1 MKNKRRKF
9 KRNYIFTSTLLLLTV
24 AITHIGRAKIHH
36 PFAFDNYLTAQADTI
51 LPSKDSIPVPVAD
64 TIIEKNKPD
73 SLRGDSV
80 PKVKI
85 DTFSVKMSKDS
96 IDAPVEYEAKDS
108 MVLDVTAQK
117 LYLYGE
123 TGVKYKDVDLKAP
136 EIVFNQQ
143 NNMVKARMKLD
154 TAGKVLGQATLVQGD
169 ITTVSDSLEF
179 NFKTQKGLTHS
190 SYFQQ
195 SELYNYAQVVK
206 KVDAQTIYAFKGRF
220 TTCNLD
226 TPHFAFRARKIK
238 YISKKMAVTGPLGVE
253 FENVPVLPIILPF
266 GMFPMQQGRH
276 SGFLPPQFTVTDQL
290 GLGLEGLG
298 YYKVINDNFDITT
311 RADIYS
317 YGSWRLNFTP
327 TYRVRYRY
335 NGSLNFSYQNTHQG
349 FKGDADYAK
358 NKSFHLT
365 WSHRMDS
372 KARPGVNFSANV
384 NAGSS
389 SYTRYLPTS
398 AIIDQSN
405 GAGGS
410 YSQPQSFANQ
420 LNSSISYQKS
430 WIGKPYNL
438 SVNLSHNQNNNTSE
452 VNLNLPD
459 INFNVNTL
467 YPFQPQEMAGSGK
480 WYYKLGVGYTGSARG
495 MTSFVD
501 TSFTFKQ
508 MIDTFQWGAQHNIPI
523 SLALP
528 QLGSIQISPGFSYQE
543 RWYSQK
549 LFRTWNN
556 QTKKVDSSVSKG
568 FYSARDISMSVSFST
583 AMFGTLNMKDKNAK
597 VQAIRHVMRP
607 QMSIGYKP
615 DLSKSYYVNT
625 QTDTSGRRRMLSQ
638 YDGGVYG
645 PFGYGESGSIGF
657 GIDNFLEMKVRD
669 KPDSTSEEEG
679 DGLKKVKLIDGF
691 GITGSYNLLADSFKL
706 STFNL
711 YARSTLFDKINI
723 TASANIDPY
732 IIDSTGF
739 RINKYAWQD
748 NKISLGRITNGSL
761 SVSTSFKSKE
771 KDKDKKEANDQ
782 LQYDNYD
789 NLTGDEMEQ
798 QMDYIRRNPSEFV
811 DFNIPWSINLSYSL
825 SFSKI
830 LRRDYSGFDT
840 RFTSSAQFNGDFSL
854 TEKWKVGANGYF
866 DFQTLKIP
874 SFSMFISREMHC
886 WQMSINVT
894 PFGLWRSFNISI
906 YPKSG
911 MLRDLKINRTRTFRN
926 N

>member
-1 MKNKRRKF
+1 MKNKHRKF
-9 KRNYIFTSTLLLLTV
+9 KRNYIFTYTLLLLGTAIMQFGQANIV
-24 AITHIGRAKIHH
+24 YRLTFDYNLTLTGDTIPAITDTLPIHRTDSLTGNIVPDSIKTDSIAKI
-36 PFAFDNYLTAQADTI
+36 
-51 LPSKDSIPVPVAD
+51 
-64 TIIEKNKPD
+64 
-73 SLRGDSV
+73 
-80 PKVKI
+80 KV
-85 DTFSVKMSKDS
+85 DTFHVKMSKDS
-96 IDAPVEYEAKDS
+96 IDAPVQYEAKDS
-108 MVLDVTAQK
+108 MVLDVSAKK

-123 TGVKYKDVDLKAP
+123 TKVQYKDIDLKAP
-136 EIVFNQQ
+136 EIVFDQETNI
-143 NNMVKARMKLD
+143 VKAKMQLD
-154 TAGKVLGQATLVQGD
+154 TAGKVIGQASLVQGD

-195 SELYNYAQVVK
+195 SELYNFAQVVK
-206 KVDAQTIYAFKGRF
+206 KVDARTIYAYKGRF
-220 TTCNLD
+220 TTCNYD
-226 TPHFAFRARKIK
+226 TPHFAFRSKKIK
-238 YISKKMAVTGPLGVE
+238 YITQKMAVTGPVGVE
-253 FENVPVLPIILPF
+253 FENVPVLPVVLPF
-266 GMFPMQQGRH
+266 GLFPLQQGRH
-276 SGFLPPQFTVTDQL
+276 SGFLPPQFTVTDRL

-298 YYKVINDNFDITT
+298 YYKVISDNFDITT

-317 YGSWRLNFTP
+317 YGSWRVNFTP

-358 NKSFHLT
+358 NKSFHIT

-372 KARPGVNFSANV
+372 KARPGVNFSASV

-389 SYTRYLPTS
+389 SYTKFLPS
-398 AIIDQSN
+398 NVIIDQSN

-420 LNSSISYQKS
+420 LSSSISYQKS

-438 SVNLSHNQNNNTSE
+438 SINLNHNQNNNTSV

-467 YPFQPQEMAGSGK
+467 YPFQPLEMAGSGK
-480 WYYKLGVGYTGSARG
+480 WYYKLGIGYTGSARG

-501 TSFTFKQ
+501 TTFTFKQ

-528 QLGSIQISPGFSYQE
+528 QLGAIQISPGFGFQE
-543 RWYSQK
+543 RWYSQR
-549 LFRTWNN
+549 LFRTWND
-556 QTKKVDSSVSKG
+556 QTKKVDSTISKG
-568 FYSARDISMSVSFST
+568 FYTARDISMSVSFST
-583 AMFGTLNMKDKNAK
+583 AMYGTLNMKNKDARI
-597 VQAIRHVMRP
+597 QAIRHVMRP
-607 QMSIGYKP
+607 QMSVGYKP
-615 DLSKSYYVNT
+615 DLSKTYYLNT
-625 QTDTSGRRRMLSQ
+625 QTDTSGRKRMLSQ

-645 PFGYGESGSIGF
+645 SFGYGESGSIGF
-657 GIDNFLEMKVRD
+657 GIDNFVEMKVRE
-669 KPDSTSEEEG
+669 KPDSTREQEG

-691 GITGSYNLLADSFKL
+691 GISGSYNLLADSFKL
-706 STFNL
+706 STFSV

-723 TASANIDPY
+723 TASTAIDPY
-732 IIDSTGF
+732 VVDTLGF

-748 NKISLGRITNGSL
+748 GKFSLGRITNGSL

-771 KDKDKKEANDQ
+771 KNKDKKEDDRQ
-782 LQYDNYD
+782 QYDNYD
-789 NLTGDEMEQ
+789 NLTADEMDA

-811 DFNIPWSINLSYSL
+811 DFNIPWSVNLSYSL

-840 RFTSSAQFNGDFSL
+840 RFTSSMQFNGDFSL
-854 TEKWKVGANGYF
+854 TEKWKIGANGYF

-874 SFSMFISREMHC
+874 SFSMFVSRDMHC

-894 PFGLWRSFNISI
+894 PFGLWRSFNISLN
-906 YPKSG
+906 PKSG
-911 MLRDLKINRTRTFRN
+911 MLRDLRINRTRTFRN